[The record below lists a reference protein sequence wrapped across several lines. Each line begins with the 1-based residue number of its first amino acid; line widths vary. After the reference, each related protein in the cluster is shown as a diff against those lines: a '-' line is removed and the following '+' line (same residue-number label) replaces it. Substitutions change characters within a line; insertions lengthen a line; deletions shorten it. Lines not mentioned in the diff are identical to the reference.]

1 MASKQG
7 SKAKAIRS
15 GAKSDRC
22 RAIVGIGASAGG
34 IESLG
39 RLFDAMPADSGCGF
53 VVILHLDPTHESQL
67 ASVLSRHT
75 AMPVVDIA
83 DGMPIEPNRVHVIV
97 PDRTPTIRAGKLRL
111 TVPVEPRGQ
120 RHPVDDLFISLAVEK
135 QRAIGIVLSGTGCNG
150 THGLLEIKSQG
161 GMTLVQDPATAKF
174 PGMPQSAIAAG
185 TADHVLAPE
194 NMSVVLLRYLQH
206 GYVAAPAG
214 NAVAAAPDEW
224 SALDPVFALLRLR
237 SDQDF
242 RGYKRATLQRRIHRR
257 MGLTNAAT
265 LADYNKLLQ
274 THPEEIETLVKDL
287 MITVTGFF
295 RDTEAWKALDEM
307 VITPLVAAR
316 ADDTELRFWVPACAT
331 GEEAYSVA
339 MLTVERA
346 EAARKQ
352 FQIKIFATDRLA
364 DNLRRARDG
373 VYPEAAAASVPP
385 SRLRRFFDKLDGSY
399 QIKKSLRE
407 LIVFAPQNLLRDPP
421 FSRLDLITCRNLL
434 IYLEPEAQ
442 QRVAALFHFS
452 LREGGYLFLGSAET
466 IGRHGELFETLS
478 KTWRIYRRLGPTRH
492 DLVEFPVL
500 GARPKAHAAENGADA
515 GRPPPTR
522 AAELARR
529 VLSERYGPASVLI
542 DRQGRALYFH
552 GPTSEYL
559 QPTGEPTR
567 DLMAM
572 VRTSLRAKLR
582 GAVHEAI
589 DKKHAVTFTAHVR
602 HADTDRAVSVTVV
615 PLSAPDH
622 ADPLLVSFETL
633 AEKTTASA
641 GAGTPVTQ
649 IADDGTAIIHALE
662 DELKSTRADL
672 ENTIEQLENAN
683 EEFKSSNEEVTSINE
698 ELQST
703 NEELETSKE
712 ELQSFNEELH
722 TVNSQLQHKIRELAD
737 LNSDQSNLL
746 AGSEIATLFL
756 DVDGRIKWFSPTCRE
771 LLNLV
776 ISDVGRPLG
785 HFAQKFTDP
794 NLQRDIEEV
803 LAKLTRIEAEAQSHT
818 GRWYLRRLLPYR
830 TQDNRIAGVVVT
842 FTDIT
847 DRKQAADAIDQE
859 RIYTRAIVETIS
871 QPLLILT
878 DNLVTV
884 SANRAFYEL
893 FKTTPAETENRLVYE
908 LGNHQWNI
916 PDLRRLL
923 EELLPKKQEIT
934 NFEVEHDFEAIGR
947 RFMRLNARKL
957 ARNGDRPALILLAID
972 DISRSTQTTAHRDL
986 LIREANHRVKNTL
999 AIVQSIATQTL
1010 RQSPVIEDFTPAFE
1024 GRLHAL
1030 ARAHDLLTGENWQG
1044 SDIAQIVRET
1054 LEPYASTGRGRVTTE
1069 GPGVRLPPQPSV
1081 ALILILHELATN
1093 AAKYGA
1099 LSPGDGT
1106 LAVSWRVERDGNGEN
1121 GESAK
1126 DDRHVRLRWRETGG
1140 PRVSPPTRRG
1150 FGTTLIESSAAYEL
1164 HGSATMDF
1172 REDGLDCALSFPLQL
1187 SPERLH

>member
-1 MASKQG
+1 MALKHKRG
-7 SKAKAIRS
+7 SPAKS
-15 GAKSDRC
+15 HPPGPKSDRC

-39 RLFDAMPADSGCGF
+39 RLLDVMPADTGCGF

-67 ASVLSRHT
+67 ASVLGRHT

-83 DGMPIEPNRVHVIV
+83 DGMTIEPNRVHVIV

-111 TVPVEPRGQ
+111 TVPAEPRGQ
-120 RHPVDDLFISLAVEK
+120 RHPVDDLFISLAVENE
-135 QRAIGIVLSGTGCNG
+135 RAIGIVLSGTGCNG
-150 THGLLEIKSQG
+150 THGLLEIKAQG
-161 GMTLVQDPATAKF
+161 GMTLVQEPATARF
-174 PGMPQSAIAAG
+174 PGMPHSAIAAG

-194 NMSVVLLRYLQH
+194 TMPEVLLRYLEH
-206 GYVAAPAG
+206 GYVAHPAG
-214 NAVAAAPDEW
+214 NAATAAPDEW
-224 SALDPVFALLRLR
+224 AALDPVLALLRHR

-257 MGLTNAAT
+257 MGLTNVAT
-265 LADYNKLLQ
+265 LTDYTELLR
-274 THPEEIETLVKDL
+274 TSAEEIEMLVKDL
-287 MITVTGFF
+287 MINVTGFF
-295 RDTEAWKALDEM
+295 RDTEAWKALDET
-307 VITPLVAAR
+307 VITPLIAAR
-316 ADDTELRFWVPACAT
+316 EDDSELRFWVPACAT
-331 GEEAYSVA
+331 GEEAYSLA

-373 VYPEAAAASVPP
+373 IYPEAAAASVPP

-399 QIKKSLRE
+399 QVKKSLRE
-407 LIVFAPQNLLRDPP
+407 LIVFAEQNLLRDPP

-452 LREGGYLFLGSAET
+452 LRESGYLFLGSAET

-478 KTWRIYRRLGPTRH
+478 KTWRIYRRTGPTRH

-500 GARPKAHAAENGADA
+500 GARPKGQATEDGADA
-515 GRPPPTR
+515 VRPPTQRP
-522 AAELARR
+522 ADLARR
-529 VLSERYGPASVLI
+529 VLSERYAPASVLI

-567 DLMAM
+567 DLLAM
-572 VRTSLRAKLR
+572 VRASLRAKLR

-589 DKKHAVTFTAHVR
+589 DKKQAVTFTAYVR
-602 HADTDRAVSVTVV
+602 HADTDRPVLVTVA
-615 PLSAPDH
+615 PLSAPDQ

-633 AEKTTASA
+633 AVTAASA
-641 GAGTPVTQ
+641 DADTPVAQ
-649 IADDGTAIIHALE
+649 LGDDGTAGMRALE

-672 ENTIEQLENAN
+672 ETTIEQLESAN

-722 TVNSQLQHKIRELAD
+722 TINSQLQHKIRELAD
-737 LNSDQSNLL
+737 LNSDQNNLL
-746 AGSEIATLFL
+746 AGSEFATLFL
-756 DVDGRIKWFSPTCRE
+756 DVDARIKWFSPTCRE
-771 LLNLV
+771 LMDLV

-785 HFAQKFTDP
+785 HFAQKFADP
-794 NLQRDIEEV
+794 NLARDIDQV
-803 LAKLTRIEAEAQSHT
+803 LAQLTRIEAEVQSHT

-830 TQDNRIAGVVVT
+830 TQDNRIAGVVAT

-847 DRKQAADAIDQE
+847 ERKLAADASDYE
-859 RIYTRAIVETIS
+859 RVYSRAVVETIS
-871 QPLLILT
+871 QPLLILA
-878 DNLVTV
+878 DNLTIV

-893 FKTTPAETENRLVYE
+893 FRTTRAQTENWLVYE
-908 LGNHQWNI
+908 LGNRQWNI
-916 PDLRRLL
+916 PELRRLL

-934 NFEVEHDFEAIGR
+934 NFEVEHDFELIGR

-972 DISRSTQTTAHRDL
+972 DISGSIETTAHRDL
-986 LIREANHRVKNTL
+986 LVHEANHRVKNTL
-999 AIVQSIATQTL
+999 STVQSIAAQTL
-1010 RQSPVIEDFTPAFE
+1010 RQSLAIEDFQPAFE
-1024 GRLHAL
+1024 GRLCAL

-1044 SDIAQIVRET
+1044 SDIARIVRET
-1054 LEPYASTGRGRVTTE
+1054 LEPYVSTDRGRVTTE
-1069 GPGVRLPPQPSV
+1069 GPGVHLPLQPSV

-1099 LSPGDGT
+1099 LSPGAGT
-1106 LAVSWRVERDGNGEN
+1106 LAVSWQLEN
-1121 GESAK
+1121 DE
-1126 DDRHVRLRWRETGG
+1126 DDRHVRLRWHETGG
-1140 PRVSPPTRRG
+1140 PRVSPPARRG

-1164 HGSATMDF
+1164 HGSATLDF
-1172 REDGLDCALSFPLQL
+1172 RETGLDCALSFPLQL